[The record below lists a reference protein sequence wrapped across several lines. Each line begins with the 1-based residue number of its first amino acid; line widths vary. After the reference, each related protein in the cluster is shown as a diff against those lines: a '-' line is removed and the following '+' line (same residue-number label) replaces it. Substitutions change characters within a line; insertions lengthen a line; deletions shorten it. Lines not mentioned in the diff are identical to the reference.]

1 MQYRKIFES
10 GTVHVIFIKAGGC
23 VTPLPLCR
31 ISTVSLVSGKFVDG
45 RAHAVRAFTGVWEPI
60 RGAAVV

>member
-23 VTPLPLCR
+23 VTNLPLCR
-31 ISTVSLVSGKFVDG
+31 ISAVSLVTASSWTEEHMLCRWRRSLGSGSG
-45 RAHAVRAFTGVWEPI
+45 
-60 RGAAVV
+60 